1 MRPHLARRW
10 SVALV
15 LPLLCLTAC
24 GASDSGS
31 PEPPAEQSDGADPG
45 SGGVDL
51 EDPGDDLLSASRWG
65 GPVPGDTV
73 AGSWRF
79 PESYEPTGENVPNN
93 EAESRSG
100 DTDYRL
106 VIGAYPGSDDAA
118 GAADELA
125 TGAEEAG
132 QTVEVDDVSIGGRD
146 FVSVTQQDG
155 DDSRR
160 NLFHVPDVGSS
171 LFLVVLEAGVPL
183 AEIPQDR
190 LDEYYQTA
198 ASLEFEPAEG

>member
-1 MRPHLARRW
+1 MRP
-10 SVALV
+10 
-15 LPLLCLTAC
+15 
-24 GASDSGS
+24 DSGS
-31 PEPPAEQSDGADPG
+31 PEPPAEQSDG
-45 SGGVDL
+45 
-51 EDPGDDLLSASRWG
+51 
-65 GPVPGDTV
+65 
-73 AGSWRF
+73 
-79 PESYEPTGENVPNN
+79 
-93 EAESRSG
+93 AESRSG

-132 QTVEVDDVSIGGRD
+132 QTVEVDDVSVGGRD

-160 NLFHVPDVGSS
+160 NLFHVPDVGNS